1 MMLYNDITVQ
11 NDYYNVE
18 ASKTNVLTVLKNQLV
33 IIPSIVWWFPGFE
46 CETLQFLFDLGM

>member
-33 IIPSIVWWFPGFE
+33 IFPSIV
-46 CETLQFLFDLGM
+46 